1 MVFEGGRWSILQSCF
16 PSGESDCAAALG
28 LSSSKRR
35 ENCCNNSEI
44 ACEPDAQSLSPFDK
58 VLQSSACFLHDGAVS
73 SLHFTHTA
81 TFNCCRFTDISV
93 FPQTPSDTRLQDGD
107 SPWYRHFDIHR
118 VQPDPRLKVWSS
130 HVIEVKH
137 LLAPTLWFTHELQ
150 AKAANSS
157 YRDTVHL
164 IGLLKLR
171 NVTSCGGQL
180 ISSVVGRRGDELQP
194 SIIATRSITVQ
205 SPEPQ
210 EQEQHSLLRPSE

>member
-1 MVFEGGRWSILQSCF
+1 MAGEASFSLVFLQGS
-16 PSGESDCAAALG
+16 
-28 LSSSKRR
+28 
-35 ENCCNNSEI
+35 
-44 ACEPDAQSLSPFDK
+44 QT
-58 VLQSSACFLHDGAVS
+58 VLQRSDYPPRNAVKIAVIIQRLPVSLTHRASLRLTKCSSHLHVFFMTAPCHRSISRTPQLLIVAVSRTSACFLRHHQTLGFRTGTVHDTGTLIFTEF
-73 SLHFTHTA
+73 SL
-81 TFNCCRFTDISV
+81 I
-93 FPQTPSDTRLQDGD
+93 L
-107 SPWYRHFDIHR
+107 
-118 VQPDPRLKVWSS
+118 VWRCEV
-130 HVIEVKH
+130 HVNELKH